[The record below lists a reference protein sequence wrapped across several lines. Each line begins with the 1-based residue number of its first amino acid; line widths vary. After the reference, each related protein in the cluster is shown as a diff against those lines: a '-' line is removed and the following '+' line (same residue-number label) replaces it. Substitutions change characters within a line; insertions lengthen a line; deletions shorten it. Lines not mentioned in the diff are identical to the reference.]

1 MGSLL
6 LVPPGTPFEPI
17 VVQSSGCVQL
27 FATLWTA
34 AHQASLSITIFWNLL
49 SFMAIESVMPSYHLI
64 LCHPLHLVPS
74 TFLSIRVFAIEL
86 TLHVRWPQ
94 YRSFSLSSS
103 PSNEYSGLISLRMD
117 WLDLLEVQGT
127 LRSLLQHHSS
137 KASVLQYSDFFMVQ
151 ISHLNMTTG
160 KTIALTTW
168 TFLGKVMSLLFNMLS
183 RFVIPIFQGT
193 SIF

>member
-1 MGSLL
+1 ML

-34 AHQASLSITIFWNLL
+34 ARQASLSITIFWNLL
-49 SFMAIESVMPSYHLI
+49 SFMAIESVMPSDHLI
-64 LCHPLHLVPS
+64 LCHPLHLLPS
-74 TFLSIRVFAIEL
+74 AFLSIRVFANEL

-94 YRSFSLSSS
+94 YWNFSLSSS

-117 WLDLLEVQGT
+117 WLDLLEVQRT

-137 KASVLQYSDFFMVQ
+137 KASILQCSDFFMVQ
-151 ISHLNMTTG
+151 ISHLNMTTE
-160 KTIALTTW
+160 KTIALTIR
-168 TFLGKVMSLLFNMLS
+168 TFLGKVMSLLFNTQS

>member
-1 MGSLL
+1 ML

-34 AHQASLSITIFWNLL
+34 ARQASLSITIFWNLL
-49 SFMAIESVMPSYHLI
+49 SFMAIESVMPSDHLI
-64 LCHPLHLVPS
+64 LCHPLHLLPS
-74 TFLSIRVFAIEL
+74 AFLSIRVFANEL

-94 YRSFSLSSS
+94 YWNFSLSSS

-117 WLDLLEVQGT
+117 WLDLLEVQRT

-137 KASVLQYSDFFMVQ
+137 KASILQCSDFFMVQ
-151 ISHLNMTTG
+151 ISHLNMTTE
-160 KTIALTTW
+160 KTIALTIR
-168 TFLGKVMSLLFNMLS
+168 TFLGKVMSLLFNTQS
-183 RFVIPIFQGT
+183 RFVIPIFQGR